1 MQKKDTPVVIGA
13 GRIGGALH
21 ARSGWPLI
29 GRPEHPG
36 HPVQGDDTAV
46 LEQPPGAPIL
56 ICVRNDDLDAVLR
69 RVPEARRPDLV
80 FIQNG
85 MLEDFLAERGL
96 ADATRGLLF
105 LSVASRGAPIEVGGT
120 SPFTGPHAE
129 HMARLFQGIDLAA
142 EAIDRARFTAVML
155 EKLLWNCVFGLLCQV
170 HGCDVGT
177 VLDEYAGEHSGELE
191 TLVAE
196 LAAVGRAALGV
207 QVGDAELVERL
218 GAYSRSIPRV
228 RAAVREWRWRNG
240 WFVRT
245 AARLGLPLPLHARL
259 TARLSPPPA

>member
-1 MQKKDTPVVIGA
+1 MPPVQEAQPVVLGA

-21 ARSGWPLI
+21 ARSGWPLVR
-29 GRPEHPG
+29 RPG
-36 HPVQGDDTAV
+36 ALASSGDLSV
-46 LEQPPGAPIL
+46 LEQPPGAPIV
-56 ICVRNDDLDAVLR
+56 ICVRNDDLDAVLE
-69 RVPEARRPDLV
+69 RVPLARRPDLV

-96 ADATRGLLF
+96 LGATRGLLF
-105 LSVASRGAPIEVGGT
+105 LSVASRGAAIEVGGT

-129 HMARLFQGIDLAA
+129 LMARRFQAIDIAA

-177 VLDEYAGEHSGELE
+177 VLDAHAGALD

-207 QVGDAELVERL
+207 QVGDAELIERL
-218 GAYSRSIPRV
+218 GAYARSIPRV

-245 AARLGLPLPLHARL
+245 AERLGLTLPLHARL
-259 TARLSPPPA
+259 SARLSPPPA

>member
-1 MQKKDTPVVIGA
+1 MQPVQAGPPVLIGA

-21 ARSGWPLI
+21 ARSGWPLLRRD
-29 GRPEHPG
+29 G
-36 HPVQGDDTAV
+36 DTAV

-69 RVPEARRPDLV
+69 RVPTSRRPDLV

-96 ADATRGLLF
+96 AGATRGLLF
-105 LSVASRGAPIEVGGT
+105 LSVASRGAAIEVGGK
-120 SPFTGPHAE
+120 SPFTGPHAA
-129 HMARLFQGIDLAA
+129 HLARLFRGLDIAA
-142 EAIDRARFTAVML
+142 EAIERPRFTAVML

-170 HGCDVGT
+170 HDCDVGT
-177 VLDEYAGEHSGELE
+177 VLGEHAGEPTSELDA
-191 TLVAE
+191 LVAE
-196 LAAVGRAALGV
+196 LAAVGRAALAV
-207 QVGDAELVERL
+207 QVSDEELVERL
-218 GAYSRSIPRV
+218 SAYSRSIPRV

-245 AARLGLPLPLHARL
+245 AARLGLPLPLHTRL
-259 TARLSPPPA
+259 AARLSPPPD